1 VKNDTIAGV
10 LNKIKW
16 SKNDLMKYSIV
27 IIDRVSP
34 SGLKEIVL
42 GENVVIKKDR
52 LIINGETVIPIHR
65 VIAVKKSGEVIWS
78 RRSV

>member
-1 VKNDTIAGV
+1 VKNNTIAGI
-10 LNKIKW
+10 LSKIKW
-16 SKNDLMKYSIV
+16 SKDDLMKYTIV
-27 IIDRVSP
+27 VIDRVSP

-42 GENVVIKKDR
+42 GENVIIKKDR

-78 RRSV
+78 RKSV